1 MSGQAEQALRASGY
15 RLTPQR
21 VLVWNV
27 LRRSHDQ
34 HLSAEEICARVQQ
47 TLPTFNLASV
57 YRTLALLAELGLAKE
72 TRLGEGPAMWEVTH
86 DHEHHHL
93 VCRVCGTIAHD
104 DDPVLDQVSD
114 RVQATH
120 GFAAEE
126 VDLVVTGVC
135 AGCRAAAG

>member
-34 HLSAEEICARVQQ
+34 HLSAEEICAQVQE
-47 TLPTFNLASV
+47 TIPTFNVASV
-57 YRTLALLAELGLAKE
+57 YRTLALLADLGLAKE
-72 TRLGEGPAMWEVTH
+72 IRLDDGPARWEVTH
-86 DHEHHHL
+86 DHEHHHM
-93 VCRVCGTIAHD
+93 VCRVCGSITHD
-104 DDPVLDQVSD
+104 DDPVLDLVSD